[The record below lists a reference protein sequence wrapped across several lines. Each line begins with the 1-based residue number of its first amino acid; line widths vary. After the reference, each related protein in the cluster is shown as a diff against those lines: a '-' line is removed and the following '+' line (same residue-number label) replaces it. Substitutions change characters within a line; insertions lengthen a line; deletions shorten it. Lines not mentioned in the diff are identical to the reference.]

1 MTSVAQ
7 MKSPEYC
14 LDCLPWEGSLPLER
28 ASVVHGRGRTLPG
41 PLFSPTGAEWSCS
54 IALDLCVNRVQ
65 DTRGDREQGWHSSPL
80 AFPGRITCW
89 VLLSPVFYTVELM
102 WLPWLV
108 AGLAMESPESWVVP
122 GIPLLDPEG
131 SR

>member
-1 MTSVAQ
+1 MWRQRAGLAVQPT
-7 MKSPEYC
+7 
-14 LDCLPWEGSLPLER
+14 CLP
-28 ASVVHGRGRTLPG
+28 
-41 PLFSPTGAEWSCS
+41 
-54 IALDLCVNRVQ
+54 
-65 DTRGDREQGWHSSPL
+65 
-80 AFPGRITCW
+80 RITCW

-108 AGLAMESPESWVVP
+108 AELAMESPESWVVP